1 MTRPSKLLLFSCALF
16 LLLLLLG
23 CAACTSQPGATGDNA
38 DSNAASTTSTPTP
51 ATSTT
56 STTSAMSAPPAN
68 IVRASAEALEIR
80 AGGTA
85 EASVRLEIDAGYH
98 VNANPPTH
106 SYLIPTE
113 LSVVAQEGISA
124 GKPVYPPALSKKFA
138 FDPQMLAVYE
148 GAVSIKLPLRV
159 EADARKG
166 SRTLS
171 ATGAISP
178 GTVAAPRV
186 WPFSRSH
193 RTSRVTPSGRGSSML

>member
-16 LLLLLLG
+16 LLLLLG

-56 STTSAMSAPPAN
+56 SAMNAPPAN

-85 EASVRLEIDAGYH
+85 EASVRLEIEAGYH

-138 FDPQMLAVYE
+138 FDPQLLAVYE
-148 GAVSIKLPLRV
+148 GAVSIKLPLRA

-171 ATGAISP
+171 ARVRVQPCDDSACYP
-178 GTVAAPRV
+178 PRTVE
-186 WPFSRSH
+186 
-193 RTSRVTPSGRGSSML
+193 TSIPVNVN